1 VADKLKAFIK
11 ERQEEVKAERLRV
24 EAVELQKL
32 QLQKEIREAEQSER
46 NAKLIAEKEAMRDV
60 LL

>member
-1 VADKLKAFIK
+1 MADKLKAFIK